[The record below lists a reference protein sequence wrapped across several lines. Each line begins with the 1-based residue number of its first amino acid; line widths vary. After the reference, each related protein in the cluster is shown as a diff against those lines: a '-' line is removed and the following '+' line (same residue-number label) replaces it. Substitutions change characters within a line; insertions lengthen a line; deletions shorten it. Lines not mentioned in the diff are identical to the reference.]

1 MSVNIEVARIL
12 YEIGELYAI
21 KGESFRSRAYI
32 VAAQRI
38 ESLTD
43 DIRSV
48 YEQGKL
54 REIPGVGKNIAF
66 VIEEY
71 LETGGCSHLE
81 ELRDSL
87 PSGARELMALEGIG
101 PRTIM
106 KLFHELNV
114 ASIDQLEKAARS
126 GEILKLKGFGPK
138 SEKNVLQAIEEYR
151 GFQKRFLLGQI
162 LPVVREIEEYMSSC
176 GAVLQVDF
184 AGSARRMKETVGD
197 LDILVASEREGEAVE
212 HFVSMPRVTRVISK
226 GSTRST
232 IIIGSNLQIDLRVVA
247 PKSYGSALQYFTGS
261 KEHNIKLRT
270 LAVKLGYKLN
280 EYGLFRRK
288 DNKKIAGETEESV
301 YQTLGLEYV
310 EPELREDRGEIEAA
324 IEGSLPDL
332 VEYNNV
338 RGDLHVHSSWSDG
351 NAELEEIAERAQQ
364 LGLEYVAICDHSK
377 SLGIARGLDE
387 NRLKDQMREIERLN
401 KNFEGF
407 KLLKGIEV
415 DIMADGCLDLKN
427 SVLKDLDFVVASIHS
442 GFKSGAEK
450 LTERMISAI
459 HNEYVSTIGHPTGRL
474 IQRRQPYPLNLKKV
488 LSVAADQ
495 RVMMEI
501 NAFPNRLDLNDINS
515 KAAMEQGISMSI
527 GTDAHTLGQLKYLPL
542 GVSVARR
549 GWLQPKNVANTLH
562 VKELLIKI
570 SR

>member
-1 MSVNIEVARIL
+1 
-12 YEIGELYAI
+12 
-21 KGESFRSRAYI
+21 
-32 VAAQRI
+32 
-38 ESLTD
+38 
-43 DIRSV
+43 
-48 YEQGKL
+48 
-54 REIPGVGKNIAF
+54 
-66 VIEEY
+66 
-71 LETGGCSHLE
+71 
-81 ELRDSL
+81 
-87 PSGARELMALEGIG
+87 
-101 PRTIM
+101 
-106 KLFHELNV
+106 
-114 ASIDQLEKAARS
+114 
-126 GEILKLKGFGPK
+126 
-138 SEKNVLQAIEEYR
+138 
-151 GFQKRFLLGQI
+151 
-162 LPVVREIEEYMSSC
+162 
-176 GAVLQVDF
+176 
-184 AGSARRMKETVGD
+184 
-197 LDILVASEREGEAVE
+197 
-212 HFVSMPRVTRVISK
+212 
-226 GSTRST
+226 
-232 IIIGSNLQIDLRVVA
+232 
-247 PKSYGSALQYFTGS
+247 
-261 KEHNIKLRT
+261 
-270 LAVKLGYKLN
+270 
-280 EYGLFRRK
+280 
-288 DNKKIAGETEESV
+288 
-301 YQTLGLEYV
+301 
-310 EPELREDRGEIEAA
+310 
-324 IEGSLPDL
+324 
-332 VEYNNV
+332 
-338 RGDLHVHSSWSDG
+338 LHVHSSWSDG

-474 IQRRQPYPLNLKKV
+474 IQRRHPYPLDLKKV

-501 NAFPNRLDLNDINS
+501 NAFPNRLDLNDVNS
-515 KAAMEQGISMSI
+515 EAAMEQGISMSI